1 MQTFSFAWHSSL
13 AKINMNFLKIPIGKN
28 SPEIVNAI
36 IEIPKNSQNKYELDK
51 ENCVIKLDRVL
62 YSPMHYPADYGFIP
76 ETHCDD
82 NDPLDVL
89 ILGGDPLFPGCLVCV
104 RPIGLLKMIDNGD
117 EDYKILGVQADNPRF
132 DNIKDIKDIAAS
144 HEHSLK
150 EIAHFFEIYKELQ
163 GKKVKILGW
172 EGNEKAKEEIKK
184 ANDKY
189 KSNRE

>member
-1 MQTFSFAWHSSL
+1 
-13 AKINMNFLKIPIGKN
+13 MNLLKIPIGKN

-51 ENCVIKLDRVL
+51 ENGIIKLDRVL

-76 ETHCDD
+76 ETHCGD

-89 ILGGDPLFPGCLVCV
+89 ILGGDPLFPGCLVRV
-104 RPIGLLKMIDNGD
+104 RPIGLLKMVDNGD

-132 DNIKDIKDIAAS
+132 DNIKDIKDITAS

-163 GKKVKILGW
+163 NKKVKILGW
-172 EGNEKAKEEIKK
+172 ENSEKAKEEII
-184 ANDKY
+184 
-189 KSNRE
+189 KSNREYTNLK